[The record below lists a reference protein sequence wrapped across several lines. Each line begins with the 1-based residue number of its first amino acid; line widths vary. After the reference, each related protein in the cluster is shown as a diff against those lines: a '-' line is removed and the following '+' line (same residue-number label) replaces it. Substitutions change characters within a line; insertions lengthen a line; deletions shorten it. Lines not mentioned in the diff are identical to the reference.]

1 MIRVFKKINVVKMTE
16 SAEKAAELLAQGFQ
30 EITEAA
36 ALVKKTRTPKGG
48 KGKEND
54 ADKAEENEKSD
65 ANESEGGTDGEFAEV
80 ESAAKS

>member
-36 ALVKKTRTPKGG
+36 ALVKKTRTPKGV
-48 KGKEND
+48 KGK
-54 ADKAEENEKSD
+54 
-65 ANESEGGTDGEFAEV
+65 
-80 ESAAKS
+80 